1 MKANTFGSTTPKLV
15 VESVIPLS
23 DTELKQIAQNLGLEP
38 SLLTLVNQKTASLIG
53 GMRIS
58 YQGQVLDLSLE
69 NKLNRIRE

>member
-1 MKANTFGSTTPKLV
+1 MKANTFGSANPTLV

-23 DTELKQIAQNLGLEP
+23 DAELRQISLNLGLDP
-38 SLLTLVNQKTASLIG
+38 NQLTLVNQKTASLIG

>member
-1 MKANTFGSTTPKLV
+1 MKANTFGSANPTLV

-23 DTELKQIAQNLGLEP
+23 DAELRQIALNL
-38 SLLTLVNQKTASLIG
+38 SLDPNQLTLVNQKTASLIG

>member
-1 MKANTFGSTTPKLV
+1 MKANTFGSTTPTLV
-15 VESVIPLS
+15 VESVFPLS
-23 DTELKQIAQNLGLEP
+23 DTELRQIAQNLGLD
-38 SLLTLVNQKTASLIG
+38 SNRLTLVNQKTASLIG

>member
-1 MKANTFGSTTPKLV
+1 MKANTFGSATPTLV
-15 VESVIPLS
+15 VESLIPLS
-23 DTELKQIAQNLGLEP
+23 EADMRQIALNLNLDP
-38 SLLTLVNQKTASLIG
+38 NQVSLVNQKTASLIG